1 MVDLRLSEMAS
12 VQHING
18 RKRGLK
24 YLVTGANGYIG
35 RNVVNSLVFR
45 GQKVVIATR
54 SKMSRDDGVEVF
66 GGDVLVPN
74 PDIFEETG
82 RPDVLIHL
90 AWEDGF
96 IHSSPKH
103 LENLPAHITFL
114 KNMLAGGLRHV
125 VGTGTSHE
133 IGFHIGPIV
142 EGTPTFPQH
151 AYGIAKNHLR
161 LVQELLCKEYTAVN
175 QWVRCFYIVGDDANN
190 NSIFKKLLQAEAD
203 GKAEFPLNSGELLF
217 DFIDVAELGEMIAD
231 VAAQDQITGTIN
243 CCSGEP
249 VTLKTMVLR
258 FIESHNLKIKPTWG
272 AFPMRAYDSRAIW
285 GDATKIHAIR
295 QAKGEAR

>member
-1 MVDLRLSEMAS
+1 
-12 VQHING
+12 
-18 RKRGLK
+18 LK

-35 RNVVNSLVFR
+35 RSVVTSLVSRGHNVVVAS
-45 GQKVVIATR
+45 R
-54 SKMSRDDGVEVF
+54 SKLLRDDGVEVF
-66 GGDVLVPN
+66 SGDVLIPN
-74 PDIFEETG
+74 KNIFEETG

-96 IHSSPKH
+96 VHSSPKH
-103 LENLPAHITFL
+103 LDNLPAHTAFL
-114 KNMLAGGLRHV
+114 KNMLAGGLKHV
-125 VGTGTSHE
+125 VGAGTSHE
-133 IGFHIGPIV
+133 IGFHIGPIT
-142 EGTPTFPQH
+142 EYTPTFPQQ

-161 LVQELLCKEYTAVN
+161 LVQELLCREHGAVN

-190 NSIFKKLLQAEAD
+190 NSIFKKLLLAEAE

-231 VAAQDQITGTIN
+231 VAAQEEIIGTIN

-258 FIESHNLKIKPTWG
+258 FIEEHDLKIKPVWG
-272 AFPMRAYDSRAIW
+272 AFPMRAYDSRAVW
-285 GDATKIHAIR
+285 GDATKIRAIR
-295 QAKGEAR
+295 KAGASQTS